1 LAKLYPQ
8 DFDSGEMRDLDKNLC
23 LYIVDVCLD
32 VSYSNIVTITELSK
46 KMVETRRYLMYPLF
60 YRLLKLVI
68 VLLVANATVMRC
80 FSAMKLV
87 RMFLRNHLND
97 DNLIDDV
104 CYVEKEQMKNH
115 R

>member
-1 LAKLYPQ
+1 MSNLIAKGVAWRRAKFP
-8 DFDSGEMRDLDKNLC
+8 S
-23 LYIVDVCLD
+23 IVDVRLD

-46 KMVETRRYLMYPLF
+46 KMVEIRRHLMYPLF

-68 VLLVANATVMRC
+68 VLPIASATVMRC